1 MTHLDDVV
9 KKMTDRV
16 QANCIERIEQAKHDI
31 TKPDNKEFGISSH
44 MKNKRGLL

>member
-31 TKPDNKEFGISSH
+31 TKPDNKKFGILSN